1 MWSDLIA
8 IPQFGRYCAVMNWKI
23 TIMLLLAPVALAGCT
38 SNQTRKAPPVVE
50 EPPRPVEKTWLD
62 QTAESTQHAADATW
76 NVVSAPARWVAP
88 KKKVPTTRPV
98 YDAPDA
104 IIVQSDEDGARPIMV
119 PLAEEPATQPTTKPA
134 LKSKLK

>member
-1 MWSDLIA
+1 
-8 IPQFGRYCAVMNWKI
+8 
-23 TIMLLLAPVALAGCT
+23 MLLLAPLALAACA
-38 SNQTRKAPPVVE
+38 SSSARKAPPVVE
-50 EPPRPVEKTWLD
+50 EPPKPVEKSWLD

-104 IIVQSDEDGARPIMV
+104 LIVPSDADGVLPIMV
-119 PLAEEPATQPTTKPA
+119 PLAEEPATQPATKP
-134 LKSKLK
+134 KSKLK